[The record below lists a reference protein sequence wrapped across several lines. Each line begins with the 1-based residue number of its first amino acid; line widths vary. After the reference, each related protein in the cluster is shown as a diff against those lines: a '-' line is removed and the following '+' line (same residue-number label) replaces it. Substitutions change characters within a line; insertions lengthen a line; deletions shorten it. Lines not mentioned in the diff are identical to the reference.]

1 MTHPLPPTPRLALIG
16 TASTTQRWA
25 SHVAQATQGWATLP
39 LAWVAT
45 QAHQPRLQATAL
57 QPLPTHGLLTSG
69 QALRY
74 ISKPELAALALSV
87 TQWVTTGQTTA
98 EALTLSLGM
107 TGGYPMPKVWQ
118 PPNQG
123 CSAHQA
129 LRLWQ
134 ASQPPHFIK
143 QLHTWYWPTT
153 VQASPKAQHQL
164 EAWGQVVHRHNV
176 YTTQALSWPCPTLT
190 QNVAQWQAANPTHV
204 VLFSPSAVRAWRG
217 CVEAGVLALPPQGV
231 ISLGESTAEALAE
244 WLPQAVPHAQLPA
257 STPEALVALL
267 S

>member
-1 MTHPLPPTPRLALIG
+1 MVTVSSLPRLALIG

-25 SHVAQATQGWATLP
+25 NLLAQPTLGWAVLP
-39 LAWVAT
+39 LAWVST
-45 QAHQPRLQATAL
+45 QALQPRLQATAL
-57 QPLPTHGLLTSG
+57 QPLPSHGLLTSG

-74 ISKPELAALALSV
+74 ISKPELVALALSI

-98 EALTLSLGM
+98 EALTLALGM
-107 TGGYPMPKVWQ
+107 TSGYPMPKVWQ

-123 CSAHQA
+123 CSALQA

-134 ASQPPHFIK
+134 ANQPTGFIK
-143 QLHTWYWPTT
+143 QPHTWYWPTT

-176 YTTQALSWPCPTLT
+176 YTTHALTWPCPALA
-190 QNVAQWQAANPTHV
+190 QAAEQWQAFNPTHV
-204 VLFSPSAVRAWRG
+204 VLFSPSAVRAWQG
-217 CVEAGVLALPPQGV
+217 CVAAGVLAPPPQGV
-231 ISLGESTAEALAE
+231 LSLGDSTALALTE
-244 WLPQAVPHAQLPA
+244 WLPPRVPHAQLPA
-257 STPEALVALL
+257 STPEALVAQL